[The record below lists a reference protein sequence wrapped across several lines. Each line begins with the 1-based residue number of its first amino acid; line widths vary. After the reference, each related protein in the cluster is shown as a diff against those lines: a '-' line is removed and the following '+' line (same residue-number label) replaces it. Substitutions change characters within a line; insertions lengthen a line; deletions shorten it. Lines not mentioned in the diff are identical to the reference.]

1 MSKLAGQIAAV
12 TGAARGIGRAIA
24 LALAQE
30 GADVALF
37 DILSDPTKEVER
49 DIQKMGRRALAWP
62 GDVSLEDDV
71 TKFIAA
77 VEKNLGPIDILVNN
91 AGIGHSADT
100 WSLPISEWD
109 RTIQVNLTGAFLF
122 SKAVIPGMISRH
134 RGRIINIAST
144 GGKVGWPKAAAYN
157 ASKHGILGLTKSL
170 ALELVEYGITV
181 NAICPSWVMTEM
193 ALQTAREIAATSGMT
208 IEQAL
213 ENMASTLPQK
223 RIIAPEE
230 VARLAVVLASPDSQA
245 INGAAI
251 NIDGGRVPY

>member
-1 MSKLAGQIAAV
+1 MPNLNGQVALV

-24 LALAQE
+24 LALAE
-30 GADVALF
+30 DGADVAVF
-37 DILSDPTKEVER
+37 DILSDPLKEVEGEIKSR
-49 DIQKMGRRALAWP
+49 GGRAVAGQ
-62 GDVSLEDDV
+62 GDVSREEDV
-71 TKFIAA
+71 TKFVAS
-77 VEKNLGPIDILVNN
+77 VEQTLRPIDILVNN

-100 WSLPISEWD
+100 WSLPASEWQ

-122 SKAVIPGMISRH
+122 SKAVIPGMISRR

-157 ASKHGILGLTKSL
+157 ASKHGLLGLTKSL
-170 ALELVEYGITV
+170 AMELVEYGITV

-193 ALQTAREIAATSGMT
+193 AMQTAREIAASGGMS

-230 VARLAVVLASPDSQA
+230 VARLAVMLARPDSQA

-251 NIDGGRVPY
+251 NIDGGSVPY